1 METFFNFLSVP
12 GNYHIVF
19 DYDISLL
26 HTLDST
32 EGVSSAVMPLVIMV
46 LSVCFSPQSTC

>member
-1 METFFNFLSVP
+1 METFFHILSVA

-26 HTLDST
+26 HMLVST

-46 LSVCFSPQSTC
+46 LVHSPH